1 MDCAVGKHPPNLSVV
16 YCPWGAPRPNPDTHS
31 LMSRVYIGL
40 MSGTSADAI
49 DGVAAEIDEHQTH
62 ILATVSIPLAD
73 TLRQRIQ
80 AVSTGK
86 HDRLDE
92 VAILDIDMANAFA
105 DCAEKLMAELKT
117 PPMAIGCHGQ
127 TVRHR
132 PKQHFTIQLGQGA
145 VIAARTGIPTVS
157 DFRSVDI
164 ALGGEGAPLVPA
176 FHRAM
181 FGSDIEDQAI
191 VNIGGIANV
200 TLLTKDGSVR
210 GFDTGPG
217 NTLLDHWYR
226 QHNEGSLDD
235 RGRWSRTGGINTRLL
250 ERCCTDPYF
259 SLPAPKST
267 GPEYFNVDWLKA
279 LLGGHESP
287 ADVQATLRALTSRT
301 VSAAVRHHLPGVQRI
316 YLCGGGVR
324 NDALMAELRLD
335 FDGLTVDSTAAV
347 GIDPQW
353 VEACAFAWLAQQR
366 LAQRPGNIPAVTGAT
381 RPAVLGALYR
391 P

>member
-1 MDCAVGKHPPNLSVV
+1 
-16 YCPWGAPRPNPDTHS
+16 
-31 LMSRVYIGL
+31 MSSVYIGL

-49 DGVAAEIDEHQTH
+49 DGVAAEIDEHQAR
-62 ILATVSIPLAD
+62 ILAATSIPLAD
-73 TLRQRIQ
+73 TLRQRIH
-80 AVSTGK
+80 AVSTGA

-92 VAILDIDMANAFA
+92 VAALDIDMANAFA

-117 PPMAIGCHGQ
+117 PPIAIGCHGQ

-132 PKQHFTIQLGQGA
+132 PKQHFTVQLGKGA
-145 VIAARTGIPTVS
+145 VIAARTGIATVS

-181 FGSDIEDQAI
+181 FRSDVEDRAI

-200 TLLTKDGSVR
+200 TLLAKDGSVR

-226 QHNEGSLDD
+226 QHNEGTLDD
-235 RGRWSRTGGINTRLL
+235 RGQWSRTGRIDVDLL
-250 ERCCTDPYF
+250 ERCCADPYF

-267 GPEYFNVDWLKA
+267 GPEYFNVDWLEI

-301 VSAAVRHHLPGVQRI
+301 ISGAVRQHLPGVQRI

-324 NDALMAELRLD
+324 NDALIEELRMD

-347 GIDPQW
+347 GMDPQW

>member
-1 MDCAVGKHPPNLSVV
+1 MD
-16 YCPWGAPRPNPDTHS
+16 PDTYP

-49 DGVAAEIDEHQTH
+49 DGVAAEIDEHQAR
-62 ILATVSIPLAD
+62 IIATVSIPLSD
-73 TLRQRIQ
+73 NLRQRIQ
-80 AVSTGK
+80 AVSTGT
-86 HDRLDE
+86 HDRLDD

-105 DCAEKLMAELKT
+105 DCAEILMAELKI
-117 PPMAIGCHGQ
+117 PPIAIGCHGQ

-132 PKQHFTIQLGQGA
+132 PEQHFTVQLGQGA
-145 VIAARTGIPTVS
+145 VIAARTGIATVS
-157 DFRSVDI
+157 DFRSADV

-181 FGSDIEDQAI
+181 FRSDIEDRAI

-200 TLLTKDGSVR
+200 TLLAKNGSVH

-226 QHNEGSLDD
+226 QHNEGILDD
-235 RGRWSRTGGINTRLL
+235 RGQWSRIGRIDVGLL
-250 ERCCTDPYF
+250 KRCCADPYF

-267 GPEYFNVDWLKA
+267 GPEYFNVGWLTP

-287 ADVQATLRALTSRT
+287 SDIQATLRALTSRT
-301 VSAAVRHHLPGVQRI
+301 ISGAVSQHLPGTEQI
-316 YLCGGGVR
+316 YLCGGGVK
-324 NDALMAELRLD
+324 NDALIEELRMD

-347 GIDPQW
+347 GMDPQW
-353 VEACAFAWLAQQR
+353 VEACAFAWLAHQR
-366 LAQRPGNIPAVTGAT
+366 LTQQPGNIPAVTGAA
-381 RPAVLGALYR
+381 RPAVLGALYH

>member
-1 MDCAVGKHPPNLSVV
+1 
-16 YCPWGAPRPNPDTHS
+16 
-31 LMSRVYIGL
+31 MSSAYIGL

-49 DGVAAEIDEHQTH
+49 DGVAAEIDEHQAR

-73 TLRQRIQ
+73 TLRQRVQ
-80 AVSTGK
+80 AVSTGT
-86 HDRLDE
+86 HDRLDD
-92 VAILDIDMANAFA
+92 VAVLDIDMGNAFA

-117 PPMAIGCHGQ
+117 PPIAIGCHGQ

-132 PKQHFTIQLGQGA
+132 PEQHFTVQLGQGG

-157 DFRSVDI
+157 DFRSVDV

-181 FGSDIEDQAI
+181 FGSDIENRAI
-191 VNIGGIANV
+191 INIGGIANV
-200 TLLTKDGSVR
+200 TLLAKDGSVR

-226 QHNEGSLDD
+226 QHKQGALDD
-235 RGRWSRTGGINTRLL
+235 RGQWSRQGRIDVGLL
-250 ERCCTDPYF
+250 KRCCADPYF

-267 GPEYFNVDWLKA
+267 GPEYFNVDWLEV
-279 LLGGHESP
+279 LLAGHENP
-287 ADVQATLRALTSRT
+287 VNVQATLRALTSRT
-301 VSAAVRHHLPGVQRI
+301 ISGAVRQHLPGVQRI

-324 NDALMAELRLD
+324 NDALIEELRMD
-335 FDGLTVDSTAAV
+335 FDGLTVDSTAAL
-347 GIDPQW
+347 GMDPQW
-353 VEACAFAWLAQQR
+353 VEACAFAWLAHQR
-366 LAQRPGNIPAVTGAT
+366 LTQQPGNIPAVTGAA
-381 RPAVLGALYR
+381 RPAVLGALYQ

>member
-1 MDCAVGKHPPNLSVV
+1 
-16 YCPWGAPRPNPDTHS
+16 
-31 LMSRVYIGL
+31 MSSVYIGL

-49 DGVAAEIDEHQTH
+49 DGVAAEIDEHQAR
-62 ILATVSIPLAD
+62 ILAATSIPLAD
-73 TLRQRIQ
+73 TLRQRIH
-80 AVSTGK
+80 AVSTGA

-92 VAILDIDMANAFA
+92 VAALDIDMANAFA

-117 PPMAIGCHGQ
+117 PPIAIGCHGQ

-132 PKQHFTIQLGQGA
+132 PRQHFTVQLGKGA
-145 VIAARTGIPTVS
+145 VIAARTGIATVS

-181 FGSDIEDQAI
+181 FRSDVEDRAI

-200 TLLTKDGSVR
+200 TLLAKDGSVR

-226 QHNEGSLDD
+226 QHNEGTLDD
-235 RGRWSRTGGINTRLL
+235 RGQWSRTGRIDVDLL
-250 ERCCTDPYF
+250 KRCCADPYF

-267 GPEYFNVDWLKA
+267 GPEYFNVDRLEI
-279 LLGGHESP
+279 LLGGQESP
-287 ADVQATLRALTSRT
+287 ADVQATLCALTSRT
-301 VSAAVRHHLPGVQRI
+301 ISDAVRQHLPGVQRI

-324 NDALMAELRLD
+324 NDALIEELRMD

-347 GIDPQW
+347 GMDPQW

>member
-1 MDCAVGKHPPNLSVV
+1 
-16 YCPWGAPRPNPDTHS
+16 
-31 LMSRVYIGL
+31 MSSVYIGL

-49 DGVAAEIDEHQTH
+49 DGVAAEIDEHQAR
-62 ILATVSIPLAD
+62 ILATASIPLSD

-80 AVSTGK
+80 AVSTGA
-86 HDRLDE
+86 HDRLDD
-92 VAILDIDMANAFA
+92 VAALDIDMANAFA

-117 PPMAIGCHGQ
+117 PPIAIGCHGQ

-132 PKQHFTIQLGQGA
+132 PEQHFTVQLGKGA
-145 VIAARTGIPTVS
+145 VIAARTGIATVS
-157 DFRSVDI
+157 DFRSADV

-181 FGSDIEDQAI
+181 FGSDSEDRAI

-200 TLLTKDGSVR
+200 TLLAKDGSVR

-226 QHNEGSLDD
+226 QHNEGALDD
-235 RGRWSRTGGINTRLL
+235 RGQWSRKGRIDVDLL
-250 ERCCTDPYF
+250 ERCCADPYF

-267 GPEYFNVDWLKA
+267 GPEYFNLGWLTP
-279 LLGGHESP
+279 LLGGHERP
-287 ADVQATLRALTSRT
+287 VDVQATLRALTSRT
-301 VSAAVRHHLPGVQRI
+301 ISGAVSQHLSGAQRI

-324 NDALMAELRLD
+324 NDALIEELRMD

-347 GIDPQW
+347 GMDPQC
-353 VEACAFAWLAQQR
+353 VEACAFAWLAHQR
-366 LAQRPGNIPAVTGAT
+366 LAQQPGNIPAVTGAA

>member
-1 MDCAVGKHPPNLSVV
+1 
-16 YCPWGAPRPNPDTHS
+16 
-31 LMSRVYIGL
+31 MSRVYIGL

-49 DGVAAEIDEHQTH
+49 DGVAAEIDEHQAR
-62 ILATVSIPLAD
+62 IIATVSIPLSD
-73 TLRQRIQ
+73 NLRQRIQ
-80 AVSTGK
+80 AVSTGT
-86 HDRLDE
+86 HDRLDD

-105 DCAEKLMAELKT
+105 DCAEILMAELKI
-117 PPMAIGCHGQ
+117 PPIAIGCHGQ

-132 PKQHFTIQLGQGA
+132 PEQHFTVQLGQGA
-145 VIAARTGIPTVS
+145 VIAARTGIATVS
-157 DFRSVDI
+157 DFRSADV

-181 FGSDIEDQAI
+181 FRSDIEDRAI

-200 TLLTKDGSVR
+200 TLLAKNGSVH

-226 QHNEGSLDD
+226 QHNEGILDD
-235 RGRWSRTGGINTRLL
+235 RGQWSRIGRIDVGLL
-250 ERCCTDPYF
+250 KRCCADPYF

-267 GPEYFNVDWLKA
+267 GPEYFNVGWLTP

-287 ADVQATLRALTSRT
+287 SDIQATLRALTSRT
-301 VSAAVRHHLPGVQRI
+301 ISGAVSQHLPGTEQI
-316 YLCGGGVR
+316 YLCGGGVK
-324 NDALMAELRLD
+324 NDALIEELRMD

-347 GIDPQW
+347 GMDPQW
-353 VEACAFAWLAQQR
+353 VEACAFAWLAHQR
-366 LAQRPGNIPAVTGAT
+366 LAQQPGNIPAVTGAA
-381 RPAVLGALYR
+381 RPAVLGALYH

>member
-1 MDCAVGKHPPNLSVV
+1 
-16 YCPWGAPRPNPDTHS
+16 
-31 LMSRVYIGL
+31 MSSAYIGL

-49 DGVAAEIDEHQTH
+49 DGVAAEIDEHQAR

-73 TLRQRIQ
+73 TLRQRVQ
-80 AVSTGK
+80 AVSTGT
-86 HDRLDE
+86 HDRLDD
-92 VAILDIDMANAFA
+92 VAVLDIDMGNAFA

-117 PPMAIGCHGQ
+117 PPIAIGCHGQ

-132 PKQHFTIQLGQGA
+132 PEQHFTVQLGQGG

-157 DFRSVDI
+157 DFRSVDV

-181 FGSDIEDQAI
+181 FGSDIENRAI
-191 VNIGGIANV
+191 INIGGIANV
-200 TLLTKDGSVR
+200 TLLAKDGSVR

-226 QHNEGSLDD
+226 QHKQGALDD
-235 RGRWSRTGGINTRLL
+235 RGQWSRQGRIDVGLL
-250 ERCCTDPYF
+250 KRCCADPYF

-267 GPEYFNVDWLKA
+267 GPEYFNVDWLEV
-279 LLGGHESP
+279 LLAGHESP
-287 ADVQATLRALTSRT
+287 VNVQATLRALTSRT
-301 VSAAVRHHLPGVQRI
+301 ISGAVRQHLPGVQRI

-324 NDALMAELRLD
+324 NDALIEELRMD
-335 FDGLTVDSTAAV
+335 FDGLTVDSTAAL
-347 GIDPQW
+347 GMDPQW
-353 VEACAFAWLAQQR
+353 VEACAFAWLAHQR
-366 LAQRPGNIPAVTGAT
+366 LTQQPGNIPAVTGAT
-381 RPAVLGALYR
+381 RPAVLGALYQ